1 MADVELDHIYKI
13 YENGFEAVSDL
24 SLYIAD
30 GEFLVLVGPSGC
42 GKSTALRM
50 VAGLEDIS
58 KGELRID
65 GERMNEA
72 LPRERDVAMVF
83 QSYALYP
90 HMSVADNISF
100 GLSLR
105 KMPKDEIKQR
115 VDRAAEMLGLTE
127 LLDRRPK
134 LLSGGQ
140 RQRVAMGRAIVREPR
155 AFLMDEPLSNLD
167 AKLRVQMRG
176 EIAKLRREM
185 GITTI
190 YVTHDQIE
198 AMTMA
203 DRVAVMRKGVLQ
215 QVAGPYEV
223 YERPANLFVAGFI
236 GSPAMN
242 MVEVDVR
249 GSGDDVTVQIGNRSL
264 SIEPAALVEYPG
276 LRGAQGRKVIMGIR
290 PEFFVYPA
298 DSVPA
303 DQRLDVDVELVESMG
318 SEAHVHFTLPVAPV
332 DTDLTRELAEHS
344 DTDAMHATSL
354 TGGHDAPHTSIVAK
368 VDGMARIKVAD
379 RIPLGVHTG
388 RCHFFDF
395 DTGAPLR

>member
-1 MADVELDHIYKI
+1 MADVELDHISKI
-13 YENGFEAVSDL
+13 YDNGFEAVSEL
-24 SLYIAD
+24 SLHVAD

-58 KGELRID
+58 AGELRIG

-100 GLSLR
+100 GLTLR
-105 KMPKDEIKQR
+105 KMPKEEIDQR
-115 VDRAAEMLGLTE
+115 VRRAADMLGLTD

-134 LLSGGQ
+134 MLSGGQ

-167 AKLRVQMRG
+167 AKLRVQMRA

-215 QVAGPYEV
+215 QVAGPHEL

-242 MVEVDVR
+242 MLEADVR
-249 GSGDDVTVQIGNRSL
+249 SSDGGLTVGLGPQSL
-264 SIEPAALVEYPG
+264 AVEPAALEQYPG
-276 LRGAQGRKVIMGIR
+276 LRDAVGRKVIMGVR
-290 PEFFVYPA
+290 PEFFTFPA
-298 DSVPA
+298 EFVPPE
-303 DQRLDVDVELVESMG
+303 QRLTVDVDLVESMG
-318 SEAHVHFTLPVAPV
+318 SEAHVHFALPVAPV

-344 DTDAMHATSL
+344 QLDTGHAGPT
-354 TGGHDAPHTSIVAK
+354 TTVVAK
-368 VDGMARIKVAD
+368 VDGLARIAVCDK
-379 RIPLGVHTG
+379 IQIGVHTG
-388 RCHFFDF
+388 RCHYFDV